1 MCCIYCKRGG
11 RKKQLFEQIAGCV
24 MEAVWTNSSIMC
36 NVHIVTGEAAAFQ
49 AWGANK
55 PCTNTDASSTQIC
68 PILESTEVVQCAAK
82 FLPPSLHYLLF
93 HWKSKGQAIQ
103 SFQTV
108 TVHCINFHSKHLWCW
123 ENSTMWI
130 PGSLGPV
137 PQFGFFAAP
146 LAFSSFIA
154 YTLHVVGR
162 FLWNR
167 QSTNDMLFRQDT
179 KTMKTQVCQSFRNG
193 IQQQNISARGGQS
206 IFNRPESFS
215 IPWCRDIYRW
225 KLCCTSTHDINDI
238 HWWLKSPFYTRS
250 NHIKNQVPAPL
261 EVDLRFRS
269 LSFKGGPSWMTP
281 CLEECFVR
289 EAFLGNSTSSDRY
302 VTNKIPR
309 DMGNVNIRTVVI
321 VIM

>member
-1 MCCIYCKRGG
+1 MCCIYCISDNRGE
-11 RKKQLFEQIAGCV
+11 RINIIWANRWL
-24 MEAVWTNSSIMC
+24 
-36 NVHIVTGEAAAFQ
+36 GEFFHH
-49 AWGANK
+49 
-55 PCTNTDASSTQIC
+55 
-68 PILESTEVVQCAAK
+68 VQCPYCHRWSCCLSSLRGRTPRTSTMHHPLKSALSWK
-82 FLPPSLHYLLF
+82 VLKSCSVQQSSFPPLHYLLF

-108 TVHCINFHSKHLWCW
+108 TVHCINSHSKHLWCW

-146 LAFSSFIA
+146 LAFSFFIA

-167 QSTNDMLFRQDT
+167 QSTNMLLRQDT
-179 KTMKTQVCQSFRNG
+179 KTIKTQVCQSFRNG
-193 IQQQNISARGGQS
+193 IQQQNVSARGGQS
-206 IFNRPESFS
+206 IFNRPEYVS
-215 IPWCRDIYRW
+215 IPWCCDIYRW

-238 HWWLKSPFYTRS
+238 HWWLKSPFYTK
-250 NHIKNQVPAPL
+250 IKPHENQAPAPL
-261 EVDLRFRS
+261 EVDFRFRS

-289 EAFLGNSTSSDRY
+289 EAFLG
-302 VTNKIPR
+302 TNHIQWPIC
-309 DMGNVNIRTVVI
+309 DQQDT
-321 VIM
+321 